1 MSLQQQISDDL
12 RSAMKARD
20 RDRMGALR
28 LLIAAIKNA
37 AVDAGL
43 GPQGELSDDA
53 IRRLVA
59 SETKRRKEAAD
70 AFRSGDR
77 EEAAAKEDYEAE
89 VYSAYLPA
97 QLDDDALAAIV
108 DQAIADTGA
117 TDRSGMGGVM
127 KQVMAEVGTQADG
140 KRVSSMV
147 GARLG

>member
-127 KQVMAEVGTQADG
+127 KQVMAQVGTQADG

>member
-77 EEAAAKEDYEAE
+77 EESAAKEDYEAE
-89 VYSAYLPA
+89 VYSAYLPP

-117 TDRSGMGGVM
+117 TDRSGMGAVM
-127 KQVMAEVGTQADG
+127 KQVMAQVGTQADG

>member
-77 EEAAAKEDYEAE
+77 EESAAKEDYEAE

-117 TDRSGMGGVM
+117 TDRSGMGAVM
-127 KQVMAEVGTQADG
+127 KQVMAQVGTQADG

>member
-12 RSAMKARD
+12 KTAMKARD

-37 AVDAGL
+37 AVAAGL
-43 GPQGELSDDA
+43 GPQGELSDDD
-53 IRRLVA
+53 IQRLVA
-59 SETKRRKEAAD
+59 AETKRRKEAAD
-70 AFRSGDR
+70 AFRAGDR
-77 EEAAAKEDYEAE
+77 EESAAKEDFEAE

-97 QLDDDALAAIV
+97 QLDDDELAAIV

-127 KQVMAEVGTQADG
+127 KQVMAQVGTQADG

>member
-1 MSLQQQISDDL
+1 VSLQQQISDDL